1 MLLPSALSCDVRRPS
16 SCSRFTPNR
25 SFSTPPPSDDDFVPP
40 GNGLLGTCRALQS
53 LLHGSPAPPS
63 RGAKSERLQSPV
75 QIRSRKPSS
84 RQHQRETQH
93 TQIPASRITPQSPS
107 SGALKR
113 RRDTFESETEDDLP
127 AVTTPDRKTDR
138 YTTSTD
144 EQSTRSQRFA
154 TPKRQRHIPYDLP
167 LGLSHSDF
175 YSLQSPPVS
184 QSPASPAHQQHPAPV
199 ANNPRASA
207 SAHATAHPFNPDTA
221 LPSIEESESALSTSS
236 SLSPDLTWAEEDDQ
250 RLIGLVLEKFQLSRR
265 NWNECAEKLGKD
277 QACVERRWRF
287 LLNNGHIGLRRASD
301 RKVRRRLDEGML

>member
-16 SCSRFTPNR
+16 SHSRFTPNR
-25 SFSTPPPSDDDFVPP
+25 SFSTPPPSDDDFVPS

-93 TQIPASRITPQSPS
+93 TQVPASRITPQSPS

-113 RRDTFESETEDDLP
+113 RRDAFESEAEDDLP
-127 AVTTPDRKTDR
+127 AVTTPARKTDFE
-138 YTTSTD
+138 TASTD
-144 EQSTRSQRFA
+144 EQSIRSQRFA
-154 TPKRQRHIPYDLP
+154 TPKRQRHLPYDLP

-175 YSLQSPPVS
+175 YSLHSPPVS
-184 QSPASPAHQQHPAPV
+184 QSPASPAHQQHPAPL
-199 ANNPRASA
+199 ATNPRASA
-207 SAHATAHPFNPDTA
+207 RATAHPFNPDTA
-221 LPSIEESESALSTSS
+221 LPSIEESEPAPSTSS
-236 SLSPDLTWAEEDDQ
+236 PYSPDLSWAEEDDQ
-250 RLIGLVLEKFQLSRR
+250 RFIGLVLEKFQLSQR

-277 QACVERRWRF
+277 QACVERRWRS
-287 LLNNGHIGLRRASD
+287 LLNNGHIALRRAGD
-301 RKVRRRLDEGML
+301 RKVRRRLDESLI